1 MTATQTHCYY
11 ITPHRKAQMQ
21 PIATYVAHSKTC
33 PRDGQTSQPC
43 KNGWT
48 NWVPFG
54 GRLTWVVW
62 GQTRVGLRNYVLNRA
77 HTSTTW
83 WIQLNDLWATVVRPR
98 VKLQCPLIIIT
109 ITSYV
114 PYSLELLLVSDGGN
128 LTLDVFNHHL
138 QSLHRCTVHTQTTE
152 VYIQINARDNMASLH
167 GVYTLKP
174 VVQPVG

>member
-1 MTATQTHCYY
+1 MNTTKRSVGDSGA
-11 ITPHRKAQMQ
+11 AQ
-21 PIATYVAHSKTC
+21 
-33 PRDGQTSQPC
+33 
-43 KNGWT
+43 
-48 NWVPFG
+48 WV
-54 GRLTWVVW
+54 
-62 GQTRVGLRNYVLNRA
+62 
-77 HTSTTW
+77 
-83 WIQLNDLWATVVRPR
+83 
-98 VKLQCPLIIIT
+98 IIIT